1 MKLGAEPKKVAILG
15 GLVVVA
21 VVLFFMNSTP
31 SGPPQQA
38 TTATTNARPTAGI
51 RLPAQQVA
59 EVPMGRPV
67 PVAQTRQSSRQGRV
81 LSEFKPSMK
90 PKRPE
95 DRPDPMTVDP
105 TIRVDV
111 LAKLQAVGVEGMHR
125 SLFEFSQAP
134 PPPPPAGGPAVK
146 NKTPIPNPIV
156 PLRPPQQPVASAPPP
171 PPPPPIPLKFYGYIT
186 PSSSGGKRAFFLE
199 GEDIHVVTEG
209 DIVKRRYKI
218 VRIGLNSVVVE
229 DTEFKNQQTLPL
241 EEQPG

>member
-1 MKLGAEPKKVAILG
+1 MKLGAEPKKVAWLG
-15 GLVVVA
+15 GLIAVA
-21 VVLFFMNSTP
+21 IVLFFVNSTP
-31 SGPPQQA
+31 SGPPAQS
-38 TTATTNARPTAGI
+38 TAPRPTAGI
-51 RLPAQQVA
+51 RLPSQQVA

-67 PVAQTRQSSRQGRV
+67 PAAQTRQSSRQGRV
-81 LSEFKPSMK
+81 LTEFKPSMK

-95 DRPDPMTVDP
+95 DRPDPMSVDP

-111 LAKLQAVGVEGMHR
+111 LAKLQTVGAEGIHR

-134 PPPPPAGGPAVK
+134 PPTPKVDTAKVK
-146 NKTPIPNPIV
+146 V
-156 PLRPPQQPVASAPPP
+156 PDPRLAAQATQPVAPSTPPP

-186 PSSSGGKRAFFLE
+186 PSTAGGKRAFFLE

-209 DIVKRRYKI
+209 DLVKRRYKI
-218 VRIGLNSVVVE
+218 VRIGINSVVVE

>member
-1 MKLGAEPKKVAILG
+1 MKLGAEPKKVAWLA
-15 GLVVVA
+15 GLMVVA
-21 VVLFFMNSTP
+21 IVAFFMNSTP
-31 SGPPQQA
+31 SGPTQQS
-38 TTATTNARPTAGI
+38 TAPRTSAGI
-51 RLPAQQVA
+51 RIPSQQVA

-67 PVAQTRQSSRQGRV
+67 QVAQTRASSRQGRV

-111 LAKLQAVGVEGMHR
+111 LAKLQAVGVEGTHR

-134 PPPPPAGGPAVK
+134 VPTPTVIAGVGKGGKKPVIPDPTQIAQAAQSAFPAV
-146 NKTPIPNPIV
+146 P
-156 PLRPPQQPVASAPPP
+156 PPP

-186 PSSSGGKRAFFLE
+186 PSSAGGKRAFFLE

-218 VRIGLNSVVVE
+218 VRIGINSVVVE
-229 DTEFKNQQTLPL
+229 DTQFKNQQTLPL

>member
-15 GLVVVA
+15 GLIVVA
-21 VVLFFMNSTP
+21 IVAFFMNSTP
-31 SGPPQQA
+31 SGPPQS
-38 TTATTNARPTAGI
+38 TTAPRTSAGI
-51 RLPAQQVA
+51 RLPSQQVA
-59 EVPMGRPV
+59 DVPMGRPA
-67 PVAQTRQSSRQGRV
+67 PVAQTRSSSRQGRV

-134 PPPPPAGGPAVK
+134 PPTQAEKAGMAKGGKKPAVPDPTK
-146 NKTPIPNPIV
+146 LTQATKPAFPPV
-156 PLRPPQQPVASAPPP
+156 PPPP

-186 PSSSGGKRAFFLE
+186 PSSAGGKRAFFLE
-199 GEDIHVVTEG
+199 GEEIHVVTEG

-218 VRIGLNSVVVE
+218 VRIGINSVVVE

>member
-1 MKLGAEPKKVAILG
+1 MKLGAEPKKVKWLG
-15 GLVVVA
+15 GLIVVA
-21 VVLFFMNSTP
+21 IIVFFYNSTP
-31 SGPPQQA
+31 SGPSRQS
-38 TTATTNARPTAGI
+38 TAPRVAAGI
-51 RLPAQQVA
+51 RLPSQQVA

-67 PVAQTRQSSRQGRV
+67 QSSQSRAGSRQGRV

-111 LAKLQAVGVEGMHR
+111 LAKLQAVGVEGVHR

-134 PPPPPAGGPAVK
+134 PPAGKVEMAQGGKKPVIPDPTKIAQASQPAFPAV
-146 NKTPIPNPIV
+146 P
-156 PLRPPQQPVASAPPP
+156 PPP

-186 PSSSGGKRAFFLE
+186 PSSAGGKRAFFLE

-218 VRIGLNSVVVE
+218 VRIGINSVVVE

>member
-1 MKLGAEPKKVAILG
+1 MKLGAEPKKIAILG

-21 VVLFFMNSTP
+21 IVVFFMNSTP
-31 SGPPQQA
+31 SGPPQSA
-38 TTATTNARPTAGI
+38 TPRSSAGV
-51 RLPAQQVA
+51 RLPSQQVA

-67 PVAQTRQSSRQGRV
+67 QVVQTRASSRQGRV

-111 LAKLQAVGVEGMHR
+111 LAKLQAVGVEGVHR

-134 PPPPPAGGPAVK
+134 PPPATKAEMAKGGKRPVVPDPTQITQATQPAFPAV
-146 NKTPIPNPIV
+146 P
-156 PLRPPQQPVASAPPP
+156 PPP
-171 PPPPPIPLKFYGYIT
+171 PPPPPIPLKFYGYST
-186 PSSSGGKRAFFLE
+186 PASAGGKRAFFLE

-218 VRIGLNSVVVE
+218 VRIGINSVVVE

>member
-1 MKLGAEPKKVAILG
+1 MKLGAEPKKIAILG
-15 GLVVVA
+15 GLVGVA
-21 VVLFFMNSTP
+21 ILVFFVNSSP
-31 SGPPQQA
+31 SGPSQQSIA
-38 TTATTNARPTAGI
+38 PRAAAGI
-51 RLPAQQVA
+51 RLPSQQVSD
-59 EVPMGRPV
+59 VPMGRPV
-67 PVAQTRQSSRQGRV
+67 QVAQTRAGSRQGRV

-111 LAKLQAVGVEGMHR
+111 LSKLQAVSVEGVHR

-134 PPPPPAGGPAVK
+134 PPVLSPVELARAKNKVVIPDPTKVAEASHPPFPVVPAPPA
-146 NKTPIPNPIV
+146 
-156 PLRPPQQPVASAPPP
+156 
-171 PPPPPIPLKFYGYIT
+171 PPPPIPLKFYGYIT
-186 PSSSGGKRAFFLE
+186 PSSAGSKRAFFLE

-218 VRIGLNSVVVE
+218 VRIGIKSVVVE
-229 DTEFKNQQTLPL
+229 DTELKNQQTLPL

>member
-1 MKLGAEPKKVAILG
+1 MKLGAEPKKIAILG

-21 VVLFFMNSTP
+21 IVVFFMNSTP
-31 SGPPQQA
+31 SGPPQS
-38 TTATTNARPTAGI
+38 TAPRTSAGI
-51 RLPAQQVA
+51 RLPSQQVA
-59 EVPMGRPV
+59 EVPMGRPA
-67 PVAQTRQSSRQGRV
+67 PVAQTRASSRQGRV

-111 LAKLQAVGVEGMHR
+111 LAKLQAVGVEGVHR

-134 PPPPPAGGPAVK
+134 PPPAGKGEIAKGGKKPFVPDPTQITQATQPAFPAV
-146 NKTPIPNPIV
+146 P
-156 PLRPPQQPVASAPPP
+156 PPP

-186 PSSSGGKRAFFLE
+186 PASAGGKRAFFLE

-218 VRIGLNSVVVE
+218 VRIGINSVVVE

>member
-1 MKLGAEPKKVAILG
+1 MKLGAEPKKIAILG

-21 VVLFFMNSTP
+21 IVVFFMNSTP
-31 SGPPQQA
+31 SGPPQSA
-38 TTATTNARPTAGI
+38 APRSSAGI
-51 RLPAQQVA
+51 RLPAQQVS

-67 PVAQTRQSSRQGRV
+67 PVAQTRASSRQGRV

-111 LAKLQAVGVEGMHR
+111 LAKLQAVGVEGVHR

-134 PPPPPAGGPAVK
+134 PPPATKAEMAKGGKKPVVPDPTQITQATQPAFPAV
-146 NKTPIPNPIV
+146 P
-156 PLRPPQQPVASAPPP
+156 PPP

-186 PSSSGGKRAFFLE
+186 PASSGGKRAFFLE

-218 VRIGLNSVVVE
+218 VRIGINSVVVE

>member
-1 MKLGAEPKKVAILG
+1 MKLGAEPKKVAWLG
-15 GLVVVA
+15 GLIVVA
-21 VVLFFMNSTP
+21 IIVFFYNSTP
-31 SGPPQQA
+31 SGPTQS
-38 TTATTNARPTAGI
+38 TTAPRTSAGI
-51 RLPAQQVA
+51 RLPSQQVA

-67 PVAQTRQSSRQGRV
+67 QVAPTRQSSRQGRI
-81 LSEFKPSMK
+81 LTEFKPSMK

-111 LAKLQAVGVEGMHR
+111 LARLQAVGVGGMHR

-134 PPPPPAGGPAVK
+134 PSPTPTVIAGVGKGGKKPVIPDPTKLTQATQPAFP
-146 NKTPIPNPIV
+146 TV
-156 PLRPPQQPVASAPPP
+156 PPPP

-186 PSSSGGKRAFFLE
+186 PSTSGGKRAFFLE

-218 VRIGLNSVVVE
+218 VRIGINSVVVE

>member
-1 MKLGAEPKKVAILG
+1 MKLGAEPKKIAILG

-21 VVLFFMNSTP
+21 IVVFFMNSTP
-31 SGPPQQA
+31 SGPPQPA
-38 TTATTNARPTAGI
+38 APRTSAGI
-51 RLPAQQVA
+51 RLPSQQVA

-67 PVAQTRQSSRQGRV
+67 QVAQTRASSRQGRV

-111 LAKLQAVGVEGMHR
+111 LAKLQAVGVEGVHR

-134 PPPPPAGGPAVK
+134 PPPAGKGEIAKGGKKPFVPDPTQITQATQPAFPAV
-146 NKTPIPNPIV
+146 P
-156 PLRPPQQPVASAPPP
+156 PPP

-186 PSSSGGKRAFFLE
+186 PASAGGKRAFFLE

-218 VRIGLNSVVVE
+218 VRIGINSVVVE